1 MSTLSEEFHEMMAV
15 FNQTVND
22 IDIRL
27 LQTSLKY
34 TKDREFSLG
43 ANVVRLQ
50 SYAKMDRT
58 LPDFVLE
65 KLEEPE
71 YVDFGLTEMCL
82 PQTDTYESMPEHKWR
97 KIREALNDVSSE
109 QDIEHLINYCNERF
123 LFFGWKQMRESMEIL
138 GRPQFRKLLWKL
150 EGPKVSE
157 AENYE
162 AILEVLDKTER
173 NELKA
178 IHWTKAI

>member
-1 MSTLSEEFHEMMAV
+1 MSHS
-15 FNQTVND
+15 
-22 IDIRL
+22 
-27 LQTSLKY
+27 
-34 TKDREFSLG
+34 FSLFI
-43 ANVVRLQ
+43 AHIF
-50 SYAKMDRT
+50 SYHLSNLEQILAKT
-58 LPDFVLE
+58 FI
-65 KLEEPE
+65 KNE
-71 YVDFGLTEMCL
+71 YS
-82 PQTDTYESMPEHKWR
+82 Q
-97 KIREALNDVSSE
+97 SSE